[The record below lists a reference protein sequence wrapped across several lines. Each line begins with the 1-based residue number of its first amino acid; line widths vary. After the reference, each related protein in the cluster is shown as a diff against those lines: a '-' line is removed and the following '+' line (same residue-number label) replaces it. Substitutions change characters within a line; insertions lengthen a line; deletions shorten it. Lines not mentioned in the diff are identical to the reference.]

1 VIRLRC
7 FLDYIFLGLY
17 SWDIDSY
24 TKQMYEAPW
33 ADPMMVDWVT
43 QYKNGSYYHY
53 AEPKHATSAI
63 ANECKNIITH
73 HAESVASSSTN
84 SLFLYVPFTAA
95 HSPLQPMPE
104 HEPRCSH
111 ISHEWR
117 RKYCG
122 MVVGLDEAIKNIT
135 EHARKT
141 LGDNTLVVITSDN
154 GGSPW
159 FGGMNYPLR
168 GTKITPLEGGIRVP
182 GIIYDMSADQRYLF
196 DSRKQK
202 ISLSTASIT
211 GVRKYYGLMHFSDW
225 FPTLLSFAGISS
237 KLFPVGLDGIDM
249 SKQLALVPFTTED
262 GRDLLK
268 LSTSSYSE
276 SPRKEILLEMYYAN
290 ESVFKQELVAYRI
303 GDYKLVK
310 GIVRDMNYYYESS
323 GKLLNISN
331 PTILGRIFEIYHH
344 LVETFMWSETA
355 YDPYRLRLTH
365 GSLQTP
371 LTRPQRDGKE
381 EIHRL
386 YNIKEDPT
394 ESKNLYHEEWT
405 KPIINQIEK
414 RIEHYRLTRRTPLKP
429 WMQFH
434 LIDSWSKTFVKGNC
448 SMNPEVPDHL
458 CRFAHPWIDDVRF
471 LFFLFVLLFDLVS
484 AFLYRTL
491 IRGKLENH

>member
-1 VIRLRC
+1 MEKKILWC
-7 FLDYIFLGLY
+7 
-17 SWDIDSY
+17 
-24 TKQMYEAPW
+24 
-33 ADPMMVDWVT
+33 
-43 QYKNGSYYHY
+43 
-53 AEPKHATSAI
+53 
-63 ANECKNIITH
+63 
-73 HAESVASSSTN
+73 
-84 SLFLYVPFTAA
+84 
-95 HSPLQPMPE
+95 
-104 HEPRCSH
+104 
-111 ISHEWR
+111 
-117 RKYCG
+117 
-122 MVVGLDEAIKNIT
+122 VVGLDEAIKNIT

-141 LGDNTLVVITSDN
+141 LGENTLVVITSDN

-249 SKQLALVPFTTED
+249 SKQLALVPFTAGD
-262 GRDLLK
+262 GVDLRK
-268 LSTSSYSE
+268 LTTSSYSE

-381 EIHRL
+381 EINRL

-414 RIEHYRLTRRTPLKP
+414 RIEHYRLTRRL
-429 WMQFH
+429 H
-434 LIDSWSKTFVKGNC
+434 
-448 SMNPEVPDHL
+448 
-458 CRFAHPWIDDVRF
+458 
-471 LFFLFVLLFDLVS
+471 
-484 AFLYRTL
+484 
-491 IRGKLENH
+491 